1 MLKIKEYREVLGEDG
16 KSIRRERID
25 LKELEKF
32 GFTTENDEFL
42 WCEPHE
48 DICIDIRL
56 KAVIVYGDC
65 EEGNFSLDTLYDL
78 IKADLVEK
86 V

>member
-1 MLKIKEYREVLGEDG
+1 MLKIKDNVE
-16 KSIRRERID
+16 
-25 LKELEKF
+25 LKELEKY
-32 GFTTENDEFL
+32 GFTTEDDGFL

-48 DICIDIRL
+48 DICIDTKS
-56 KAVIVYGDC
+56 KAVIVYGDS

-86 V
+86 SIRKE